1 MFGQAARS
9 SHLDLDWSYFD
20 SPMDFVV
27 NFMATHLQKEMLML
41 QKQEQAVIAHLL
53 EDYFEQDD

>member
-9 SHLDLDWSYFD
+9 SQLDLDWSYFY
-20 SPMDFVV
+20 SLLDFVV

-41 QKQEQAVIAHLL
+41 QKQEQAVIAHLS

>member
-1 MFGQAARS
+1 
-9 SHLDLDWSYFD
+9 
-20 SPMDFVV
+20 MDFVV

-41 QKQEQAVIAHLL
+41 QKQELAVIAHLS